1 MRKRLLTK
9 ILAVAMSAALLTA
22 CGSPDNGGS
31 TGSQGSSQAGSS
43 KAESSAQESGD
54 SQEGGQEEGSAE
66 QQPAASGD
74 AVTVRMTYITGGV
87 EPDGLD
93 RVEAALNEQT
103 LAKIGC
109 NIELV
114 PVAHADEAA
123 TYNKWFASGE
133 DVDIICTVFQDY
145 LAMINAG
152 GFQPLDDLIAEYGK
166 DMLEKDKDKSFLG
179 AGRYKGQLYG
189 IPTIPSAPGNGGAL
203 YMRKDVFDQL
213 DTTGMDVEGYIGYEE
228 LDSLLSQIHEK
239 FPEYTALGVSGKDR
253 SKSNFFFVRNYDNLG
268 VGESSGVVVNALE
281 ETTVENLYAT
291 EEYREYLDWMRKW
304 YQAGYIS
311 KDAATSDEAGDDLF
325 TAAKAATYIGMS
337 TPGTRENTELEAGT
351 EVVQID
357 LCPTWMTT
365 NVYTGVLFFI
375 PTNAANPEKA
385 MEVLNL
391 LFTDGEFSNVLANGV
406 EGEDYTVTDAEN
418 GVIEFNGSAEKKY
431 SNMYGVWGDGA
442 QWFISPPTT
451 PDIYQQ
457 RKDYLAE
464 TVAHTSKVYG
474 YKFDASSV
482 ETEQSTVKNV
492 IAKYLTQLE
501 YGTVDVD
508 TVLPEFLKDLE
519 NAGMNKIIEENQRQ
533 LNEWLAG
540 Q

>member
-1 MRKRLLTK
+1 MR
-9 ILAVAMSAALLTA
+9 
-22 CGSPDNGGS
+22 
-31 TGSQGSSQAGSS
+31 
-43 KAESSAQESGD
+43 
-54 SQEGGQEEGSAE
+54 
-66 QQPAASGD
+66 
-74 AVTVRMTYITGGV
+74 
-87 EPDGLD
+87 
-93 RVEAALNEQT
+93 
-103 LAKIGC
+103 
-109 NIELV
+109 
-114 PVAHADEAA
+114 
-123 TYNKWFASGE
+123 
-133 DVDIICTVFQDY
+133 
-145 LAMINAG
+145 G

-166 DMLEKDKDKSFLG
+166 DMLEKDKEKSFLG

-203 YMRKDVFDQL
+203 YIRKDVLDQL
-213 DTTGMDVEGYIGYEE
+213 DTEGIDLEGYIGYEE
-228 LDSLLSQIHEK
+228 LDSLLSQIYEK

-253 SKSNFFFVRNYDNLG
+253 TKSNFFFVKNYDNLG
-268 VGESSGVVVNALE
+268 VGESSGVVVDALND
-281 ETTVENLYAT
+281 TTVENLYAT

-311 KDAATSDEAGDDLF
+311 KDAATSDESGGDLF
-325 TAAKAATYIGMS
+325 DAGKAATCIGMS
-337 TPGTRENTELEAGT
+337 TPGTRENTELESGT

-375 PTNAANPEKA
+375 PTNAKNPEKA

-406 EGEDYTVTDAEN
+406 EGEDYTITDAEN

-431 SNMYGVWGDGA
+431 TNMFGVWGDGA
-442 QWFISPPTT
+442 QWYISPPTT

-457 RKDYLAE
+457 REDYLAE

-508 TVLPEFLKDLE
+508 TVLPEFLNDLE
-519 NAGMNKIIEENQRQ
+519 NAGMSTIIEENQRQ
-533 LNEWLAG
+533 LDEWLAG

>member
-1 MRKRLLTK
+1 MKKRLLTK
-9 ILAVAMSAALLTA
+9 ILALAMSAVLLTA
-22 CGSPDNGGS
+22 CGSGDGGNSGSAGS
-31 TGSQGSSQAGSS
+31 TS
-43 KAESSAQESGD
+43 ESSAEEQGGEQESSSEEENQE
-54 SQEGGQEEGSAE
+54 SQDE
-66 QQPAASGD
+66 QPAAAGD
-74 AVTVRMTYITGGV
+74 AVTIRMTYITGGV

-93 RVEAALNEQT
+93 RVEAALNEQS

-145 LAMINAG
+145 LSMINAG

-166 DMLEKDKDKSFLG
+166 DMLEKDKEKSFLG

-203 YMRKDVFDQL
+203 YIRKDVLDQL
-213 DTTGMDVEGYIGYEE
+213 DTEGIDLEGYIGYEE
-228 LDSLLSQIHEK
+228 LDSLLSQIYEK

-253 SKSNFFFVRNYDNLG
+253 TKSNFFFVKNYDNLG
-268 VGESSGVVVNALE
+268 VGESSGVVVDALND
-281 ETTVENLYAT
+281 TTVENLYAT

-311 KDAATSDEAGDDLF
+311 KDAATSDESGGDLF
-325 TAAKAATYIGMS
+325 DAGKAATCIGMS
-337 TPGTRENTELEAGT
+337 TPGTRENTELESGT

-375 PTNAANPEKA
+375 PTNAKNPEKA

-406 EGEDYTVTDAEN
+406 EGEDYTITDAEN

-431 SNMYGVWGDGA
+431 TNMFGVWGDGA
-442 QWFISPPTT
+442 QWYISPPTT

-457 RKDYLAE
+457 REDYLAE

-508 TVLPEFLKDLE
+508 TVLPEFLNDLE
-519 NAGMNKIIEENQRQ
+519 NAGMSTIIEENQRQ
-533 LNEWLAG
+533 LDEWLAG

>member
-1 MRKRLLTK
+1 MRKRLLPK
-9 ILAVAMSAALLTA
+9 ILAVVMTAALLA
-22 CGSPDNGGS
+22 GCGQTPGGNE
-31 TGSQGSSQAGSS
+31 GSGSSGSGSS
-43 KAESSAQESGD
+43 AEGRQDEGNGS
-54 SQEGGQEEGSAE
+54 EGGES
-66 QQPAASGD
+66 QQAASGD
-74 AVTVRMTYITGGV
+74 VATVRMTYITSGV
-87 EPDGLD
+87 DPDGLD
-93 RVEAALNEQT
+93 RVEAAASAMTNEK
-103 LAKIGC
+103 LGC
-109 NIELV
+109 NLELV
-114 PVAHADEAA
+114 SVAHADEAS

-166 DMLEKDKDKSFLG
+166 DMLEKDKEKAFLG
-179 AGRYKGQLYG
+179 AGKYKGVQYG

-213 DTTGMDVEGYIGYEE
+213 DTAGMDVEGYIGYEE

-239 FPEYTALGVSGKDR
+239 FPEYTALGVSGNKA
-253 SKSNFFFVRNYDNLG
+253 KSNFFFVKNYDNLG
-268 VGESSGVVVNALE
+268 VGESSGVLVDALNS
-281 ETTVENLYAT
+281 TTIQNLYAT
-291 EEYREYLDWMRKW
+291 DEYREYLDWMRKW

-325 TAAKAATYIGMS
+325 SAAKAATFIGMS
-337 TPGTRENTELEAGT
+337 TPGTRENMELEAAT

-375 PTNAANPEKA
+375 PTNAKNPEKA

-391 LFTDGEFSNVLANGV
+391 LFTDGDFSNLFANGV
-406 EGEDYTVTDAEN
+406 EGEDYTLTDPEN
-418 GVIEFNGSAEKKY
+418 GVVEFNGSAEKKY
-431 SNMYGVWGDGA
+431 TNVFGVWGDGS
-442 QWFISPPTT
+442 QWYISPPTT
-451 PDIYQQ
+451 PEIYQQ
-457 RKDYLAE
+457 REDYLKE
-464 TVAHTSKVYG
+464 TVAHTSKAYG

-508 TVLPEFLKDLE
+508 TVLPEFLKDLDS
-519 NAGMNKIIEENQRQ
+519 AGINTIIEENQRQ
-533 LNEWLAG
+533 LDEFLAG

>member
-22 CGSPDNGGS
+22 CGSPDNAKDAGAGN
-31 TGSQGSSQAGSS
+31 SSQE
-43 KAESSAQESGD
+43 ESSAQEQED
-54 SQEGGQEEGSAE
+54 SQESSQEESEE

-74 AVTVRMTYITGGV
+74 GITVRMTYITGGV

-103 LAKIGC
+103 QAKIGC
-109 NIELV
+109 NISLV

-133 DVDIICTVFQDY
+133 NVDIICTVFQDY
-145 LAMINAG
+145 LSMINAG

-166 DMLEKDKDKSFLG
+166 DMLEKDKEKSFLG
-179 AGRYKGQLYG
+179 AGKYKGQLYG

-253 SKSNFFFVRNYDNLG
+253 SKSNFFFVKNYDNLG

-281 ETTVENLYAT
+281 DTTVENLYAT

-325 TAAKAATYIGMS
+325 VAAKAATYIGMS
-337 TPGTRENTELEAGT
+337 TPGTRENSELEAGT

-391 LFTDGEFSNVLANGV
+391 LFTDGDFSNVLANGV

-431 SNMYGVWGDGA
+431 SNMFGVWGDGS
-442 QWFISPPTT
+442 QWYISPPTT

-533 LNEWLAG
+533 LDEWLAG

>member
-1 MRKRLLTK
+1 MRKRLFTK
-9 ILAVAMSAALLTA
+9 ILALAMSAALLTA
-22 CGSPDNGGS
+22 CGSGNGGNSGS
-31 TGSQGSSQAGSS
+31 TGSTP
-43 KAESSAQESGD
+43 ESSAQEQGGEQESSSEEE
-54 SQEGGQEEGSAE
+54 SQESQEE
-66 QQPAASGD
+66 QPAAAGD
-74 AVTVRMTYITGGV
+74 GATVRMTYITGGV

-145 LAMINAG
+145 LSMINAG

-166 DMLEKDKDKSFLG
+166 DMLEKDKEKSFLG

-203 YMRKDVFDQL
+203 YIRKDVLDQL
-213 DTTGMDVEGYIGYEE
+213 DTTGMDLEGTIGYEE

-239 FPEYTALGVSGKDR
+239 FPEYTALGISGKDR
-253 SKSNFFFVRNYDNLG
+253 TRSNFFYVKNYDNLG
-268 VGESSGVVVNALE
+268 VGESSGVVVDALND
-281 ETTVENLYAT
+281 TTVENLYAT

-311 KDAATSDEAGDDLF
+311 KDAATSDEGGDDLF
-325 TAAKAATYIGMS
+325 NAGKAATCIGMS
-337 TPGTRENTELEAGT
+337 TPGTRENTELESGT

-375 PTNAANPEKA
+375 PTNAKNPEKA

-391 LFTDGEFSNVLANGV
+391 LFTDGDFSNILANGV
-406 EGEDYTVTDAEN
+406 EGEDYTITDAEN

-431 SNMYGVWGDGA
+431 TNMYGVWGDGA
-442 QWFISPPTT
+442 QWYISPPTT
-451 PDIYQQ
+451 PDIYQK
-457 RKDYLAE
+457 RADYLAE

-508 TVLPEFLKDLE
+508 TVLPEFLNDLE
-519 NAGMNKIIEENQRQ
+519 NAGMSTIIEENQRQ
-533 LNEWLAG
+533 LDEWLAG